1 MGLYTQSYVRRLYR
15 DSLFES
21 CFGINLSSNARNETK
36 RSLRSIKSRKFRL
49 DFYLDSAVID
59 TFCNILSNTKGRLL
73 GYPLNT

>member
-1 MGLYTQSYVRRLYR
+1 MLGDYR

-21 CFGINLSSNARNETK
+21 CFGLNLRSNASNETK

-59 TFCNILSNTKGRLL
+59 TLCNILLNTKGRLL
-73 GYPLNT
+73 GYSSNT